1 MTATIKINDVTL
13 GTKHSTLDIYFISG
27 NVWTDGTGGR
37 GRVGWENYLEDYT
50 GQPAQLLG

>member
-13 GTKHSTLDIYFISG
+13 GTKHSKLYIYLISG